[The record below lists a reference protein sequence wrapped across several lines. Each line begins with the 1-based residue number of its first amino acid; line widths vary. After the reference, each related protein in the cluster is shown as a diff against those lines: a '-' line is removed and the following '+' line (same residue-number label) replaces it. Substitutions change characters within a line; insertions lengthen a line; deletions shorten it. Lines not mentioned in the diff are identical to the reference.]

1 MHTLHDLVSSGKV
14 LYLGVSNTPA
24 WIVSKANEYAR
35 QQGLTPFSVYQ
46 GQWSAAERDV
56 ERDII
61 PMCNDEGMAFMPY
74 GVLGS
79 GYFQTSAQ
87 RAAEKRNPAAK
98 REGRNIAFI
107 DKPEK
112 TIIADILDVIAKARG
127 TNITS
132 IALAWAR
139 SKHPWVFPV
148 IGGRKIEHLKAT
160 INAMSISLTEEE
172 IQKIENALPFDLGYP
187 QTILGGPGGAT
198 KPADVWLTKRFGHF
212 DWVSTP
218 QVGDFLQHILLPMSD
233 CFPMHQSHVR
243 SNVAVCHASSNQD

>member
-24 WIVSKANEYAR
+24 WLVSKANEYAR
-35 QQGLTPFSVYQ
+35 QRGLTPFSVYQ

-56 ERDII
+56 ERDIL
-61 PMCNDEGMAFMPY
+61 PMCNDEGMAFIPY

-79 GYFQTSAQ
+79 GYFRTSAQ
-87 RAAEKRNPAAK
+87 RAAEKQNPSAK

-107 DKPEK
+107 DKPQK
-112 TIIADILDVIAKARG
+112 AIMADTLDVIARARG

-139 SKHPWVFPV
+139 FKQPWVFPV
-148 IGGRKIEHLKAT
+148 IGGRRIEHLKAS
-160 INAMSISLTEEE
+160 IDALGISLTSEE
-172 IQKIENALPFDLGYP
+172 IEKIENALPFDLGYP

-218 QVGDFLQHILLPMSD
+218 QVSDFLQYMFMPISDSFSRHRSHIG
-233 CFPMHQSHVR
+233 
-243 SNVAVCHASSNQD
+243 SNVVFSHQVLK